1 MKYRLLLLDLDGTL
15 VDSFADIEASVAAA
29 MRAIGLGDGEGLMPL
44 VRRGAPLEEFY
55 AHATGRDAS
64 HAAEAERLAAFGR
77 AYREHYLPRCLA
89 TTRAFP
95 GVAETLAAIRAQ
107 PERPV
112 IGIATAKRSETAR
125 RVLEGTGLLHLVD
138 VVAGSEGIPSKPDP
152 AVLHRAAD
160 EARTPIASA
169 LMVGDTERD
178 VRAARA
184 AGCAAA
190 AVTYGGL
197 AEEEL
202 RPHAPDYLIAEFA
215 SLVDVLRAASPESSS
230 SRS

>member
-15 VDSFADIEASVAAA
+15 VDSFADIALSIAAA
-29 MRAIGLGDGEGLMPL
+29 MRSIGLGDDGDLMPL

-55 AHATGRDAS
+55 AHATGRDAA
-64 HAAEAERLAAFGR
+64 HADEAERLLAFAR
-77 AYREHYLPRCLA
+77 AYREHYLPRCLD

-95 GVAETLAAIRAQ
+95 GVAETLAELRT
-107 PERPV
+107 RPGRPI

-125 RVLEGTGLLHLVD
+125 RVLEGTGLLGYVD
-138 VVAGSEGIPSKPDP
+138 VVAGSEGIASKPDP
-152 AVLHRAAD
+152 AVLFRAAD
-160 EARTPIASA
+160 AAGVPVTSA

-190 AVTYGGL
+190 VVTYGGL
-197 AEEEL
+197 GEAEL
-202 RPHAPDYLIAEFA
+202 RAHAPDYLLPEFA
-215 SLVDVLRAASPESSS
+215 SLLDVLAG
-230 SRS
+230 

>member
-1 MKYRLLLLDLDGTL
+1 MKYQLLLLDLDGTL
-15 VDSFADIEASVAAA
+15 VDSFTDIEASVAAA
-29 MRAIGLGDGEGLMPL
+29 LRAIGLGDGEGLMPL

-55 AHATGRDAS
+55 AHASGRDAT
-64 HAAEAERLAAFGR
+64 HAAEAERLAAFAR
-77 AYREHYLPRCLA
+77 AYREHYLPRCLQ

-95 GVAETLAAIRAQ
+95 GVADTLAAIRARAD
-107 PERPV
+107 RPI

-125 RVLEGTGLLHLVD
+125 RVLEGTGLLAYID

-160 EARTPIASA
+160 EARVDIRAA

-190 AVTYGGL
+190 AGTYGGL
-197 AEEEL
+197 GGAEL
-202 RPHAPDYLIAEFA
+202 RPPAPDYLLSEFA
-215 SLVDVLRAASPESSS
+215 SLLGVLAA
-230 SRS
+230 

>member
-1 MKYRLLLLDLDGTL
+1 MTKSTKYRLLRLDLDGTL
-15 VDSFADIEASVAAA
+15 VDSFTDIETSVAAA

-55 AHATGRDAS
+55 AHVTGRDAS
-64 HAAEAERLAAFGR
+64 HADEAEKLRSFAS
-77 AYREHYLPRCLA
+77 AYREHYLPRCLT

-95 GVAETLAAIRAQ
+95 GVAETLAAIRAL
-107 PERPV
+107 PAPPI

-125 RVLEGTGLLHLVD
+125 RVLEGTGLLDLVD

-152 AVLHRAAD
+152 AVLFRAASAAGID
-160 EARTPIASA
+160 VVHA

-197 AEEEL
+197 TEAEL
-202 RPHAPDYLIAEFA
+202 RGHAPDYLLPVFA
-215 SLVDVLRAASPESSS
+215 SLLDVLAA
-230 SRS
+230 